1 MTPRSSM
8 NEIKLLLL
16 LQHFKVTLLVCKK
29 INQLFDDCLS
39 FGNNSSASKNDLG
52 YQISILVNKTF

>member
-1 MTPRSSM
+1 M

-16 LQHFKVTLLVCKK
+16 MQHFKVTLLVCKK
-29 INQLFDDCLS
+29 IIQLFDDSLS

-52 YQISILVNKTF
+52 YEISILVNKTF